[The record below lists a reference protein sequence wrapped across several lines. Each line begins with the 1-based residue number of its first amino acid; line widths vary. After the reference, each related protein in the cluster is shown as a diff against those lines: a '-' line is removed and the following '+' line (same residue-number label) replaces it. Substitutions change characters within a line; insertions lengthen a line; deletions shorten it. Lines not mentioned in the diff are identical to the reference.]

1 MRRARI
7 PDVTKAVTNAVTNG
21 GTSAAAHL
29 GIDLAEYDTR
39 IRTFIPDYDN
49 LQDIVAYALR
59 AVIARRAPMI
69 VDLGIGTGAL
79 AARCLDAC
87 PSARM
92 IGVDEDESM
101 LRAARERL
109 GDRLTRTIQ
118 GSFESVALPRG
129 DAFVACLALHHIPTR
144 ARRLRLFR
152 RLHRALAP
160 GGVLISADCHPASH
174 PRLDAADRASWL
186 SFLEESYSP
195 AIARR
200 YLRTWARDDRYA
212 PLAEEIDTLRRAG
225 FAVDIPARR
234 QAFAVIVATRT

>member
-1 MRRARI
+1 MRRARL
-7 PDVTKAVTNAVTNG
+7 PDVMKAVTSAVTNS

-29 GIDLAEYDTR
+29 GIDLAEYNTR
-39 IRTFIPDYDN
+39 IRTFIPDYD
-49 LQDIVAYALR
+49 LLHDIVGAALR
-59 AVIARRAPMI
+59 AVMARRAPVI

-79 AARCLDAC
+79 AARCLEAC
-87 PSARM
+87 SSARV
-92 IGVDEDESM
+92 IGVDEDELM

-109 GDRLTRTIQ
+109 GDRLLRTIH
-118 GSFESVALPRG
+118 GSFESVALPRA

-152 RLHRALAP
+152 RLHRALRP
-160 GGVLISADCHPASH
+160 GGVVISADCYPASS

-186 SFLEESYSP
+186 SFLEESYTP

-200 YLRTWARDDRYA
+200 YLRSWAREDHYA

-225 FAVDIPARR
+225 FRVDIPARR
-234 QAFAVIVATRT
+234 HAFAVVVATK

>member
-1 MRRARI
+1 MRRARR
-7 PDVTKAVTNAVTNG
+7 PDVINAVTNA

-29 GIDLAEYDTR
+29 GIDLADYDTR
-39 IRTFIPDYDN
+39 IRTFIPDYDIMH
-49 LQDIVAYALR
+49 DIVEYALR
-59 AVIARRAPMI
+59 GTIARRAPVI

-79 AARCLDAC
+79 AARCLEAC
-87 PSARM
+87 PKARVV
-92 IGVDEDESM
+92 GVDEDESM

-118 GSFESVALPRG
+118 GSFESVALPRC

-144 ARRLRLFR
+144 AHRLRLFR
-152 RLHRALAP
+152 RLHRALRR
-160 GGVLISADCHPASH
+160 GGVLISADCHPGSN

-186 SFLEESYSP
+186 SFLEESYTP

-200 YLRTWARDDRYA
+200 FMRNWAREDRYA

-225 FAVDIPARR
+225 FTVDITGRR
-234 QAFAVIVATRT
+234 QTFAVIVATRT